1 MIKRKIEDKITSIRG
16 KYPVI
21 LISGPRQSGKTVLAQ
36 KLFSDYTYKNLENPD
51 EKLLAISDPRSFL
64 NLGSDERMIIDEIQE
79 VPELASYIQVE
90 VDTKDIGTRYVL
102 TGSQNF
108 KISETVSQSLAG
120 RVANFELLPFSFSEV
135 TSRYTISSINEYIL
149 SGSYPRKHTKDI
161 PSYDFYRDYVNTYIT
176 RDVRSLRNIG
186 DLTHFQRF
194 VQLLAGRA
202 GQLLNV
208 SSLASDVGMSVKTIE
223 AWISLLEASYI
234 VFRLQPYYENFNKRL
249 TKSPKVY
256 FYDTGLASYLLGIDS
271 LEELQAHFVYGSLF
285 ENVIISEVL
294 KDIWNRRAA
303 EHVYFW
309 RDNHGNEVDLIIDK
323 GLYKDLVEIKAGR
336 TYNQEYISSVF
347 SLAAL
352 FSEKYKTVSYVV
364 YNGDVEQS
372 IQDIRLV
379 NWRGFVK
386 GQR

>member
-1 MIKRKIEDKITSIRG
+1 
-16 KYPVI
+16 
-21 LISGPRQSGKTVLAQ
+21 
-36 KLFSDYTYKNLENPD
+36 
-51 EKLLAISDPRSFL
+51 
-64 NLGSDERMIIDEIQE
+64 
-79 VPELASYIQVE
+79 
-90 VDTKDIGTRYVL
+90 
-102 TGSQNF
+102 
-108 KISETVSQSLAG
+108 
-120 RVANFELLPFSFSEV
+120 
-135 TSRYTISSINEYIL
+135 
-149 SGSYPRKHTKDI
+149 
-161 PSYDFYRDYVNTYIT
+161 
-176 RDVRSLRNIG
+176 
-186 DLTHFQRF
+186 
-194 VQLLAGRA
+194 
-202 GQLLNV
+202 V

-271 LEELQAHFVYGSLF
+271 LEELQAHFAYGSLF

-347 SLAAL
+347 SLGSL
-352 FSEKYKTVSYVV
+352 FSEKYKVVSYVV

-386 GQR
+386 G